1 MMKRNHL
8 TAAALSIG
16 ILTFAGL
23 IVYAGE
29 TNKVSPELRKQ
40 FIDSFKRTSLS
51 TAPEDAMMLR
61 ILVESSGAKRGV
73 EVGTA
78 AGFGAM
84 NMGIAFERTGGHL
97 WTHDINPAAIKES
110 QANLKKVGL
119 ENVVTCVEG
128 DALQTLQNVEGPID
142 FVFIDALKRDYFK
155 YLKILEPK
163 LKVGA
168 VVVADNVIVSARDM
182 KDYLDYVQNSPNYDT
197 VIIRASLEK
206 KDGMAISY
214 KIK

>member
-1 MMKRNHL
+1 MKRSHL
-8 TAAALSIG
+8 ILS
-16 ILTFAGL
+16 LCLPVLAFAGL

-29 TNKVSPELRKQ
+29 SNKMSPEFRKQ
-40 FIDSFKRTSLS
+40 FIDSFHRTSLN
-51 TAPEDAMMLR
+51 TTPEDAMMLR
-61 ILVESSGAKRGV
+61 ILVESAGAKRGV

-78 AGFGAM
+78 SGFGAI

-97 WTHDINPAAIKES
+97 WTHDINAKAIQET
-110 QANLKKVGL
+110 QENLKKVGL

-128 DALQTLQNVEGPID
+128 DALQTLGNVAGPID
-142 FVFIDALKRDYFK
+142 FVFIDALQRDYFR

-168 VVVADNVIVSARDM
+168 IVVADNVIVSAREM
-182 KDYLDYVQNSPNYDT
+182 KDYLDYVQNSPNFDT

-206 KDGMAISY
+206 KDGMSISY

>member
-1 MMKRNHL
+1 MKRNHL
-8 TAAALSIG
+8 AAAALCISV
-16 ILTFAGL
+16 LTFAGL

-29 TNKVSPELRKQ
+29 ANKMSPEFRKQ
-40 FIDSFKRTSLS
+40 FIDSFKRTSLN
-51 TAPEDAMMLR
+51 TTPEDAMMLR
-61 ILVESSGAKRGV
+61 ILVESAGAKRGV

-78 AGFGAM
+78 TGFGVI

-97 WTHDINPAAIKES
+97 WTHDINPAAIKET
-110 QANLKKVGL
+110 QENLKKVGL

-128 DALQTLQNVEGPID
+128 DALQTLGNVEGPID

-163 LKVGA
+163 LKPGTII
-168 VVVADNVIVSARDM
+168 VADNVIVSARDM

-206 KDGMAISY
+206 KDGMSISY
-214 KIK
+214 KIR

>member
-1 MMKRNHL
+1 MKRNHL

-16 ILTFAGL
+16 VLTFAGL

-29 TNKVSPELRKQ
+29 ANKVSPEFRKQ
-40 FIDSFKRTSLS
+40 FIDSYKRTSLN
-51 TAPEDAMMLR
+51 TTPEDAMMLR

-78 AGFGAM
+78 SGFGAI

-110 QANLKKVGL
+110 QENLKKVGL
-119 ENVVTCVEG
+119 EKVVTCVEG
-128 DALQTLQNVEGPID
+128 DALKTLGNVEGPID
-142 FVFIDALKRDYFK
+142 FVFIDALKKDYFK
-155 YLKILEPK
+155 YFKILEPK

-168 VVVADNVIVSARDM
+168 VIVADNVIVSAKDM
-182 KDYLDYVQNSPNYDT
+182 KDFLDYMQTSPNYDT
-197 VIIRASLEK
+197 VIIRCSLEK
-206 KDGMAISY
+206 KDGMSVSY

>member
-1 MMKRNHL
+1 MNRSRL
-8 TAAALSIG
+8 IVALCIPV
-16 ILTFAGL
+16 LAFAGL

-29 TNKVSPELRKQ
+29 SNKMSPEFRKQ
-40 FIDSFKRTSLS
+40 FLESFHRTSLN
-51 TAPEDAMMLR
+51 TTPEDAMMLR

-78 AGFGAM
+78 SGFGAI

-97 WTHDINPAAIKES
+97 WTHDINPKAVQET
-110 QANLKKVGL
+110 QENLKKVGL

-128 DALQTLQNVEGPID
+128 DALQTLGKVEGPID

-155 YLKILEPK
+155 YFKILEPK

-168 VVVADNVIVSARDM
+168 IVVADNVIVSARDM
-182 KDYLDYVQNSPNYDT
+182 KDYLDYMQTSPNYDT

-206 KDGMAISY
+206 KDGLSISY

>member
-1 MMKRNHL
+1 MMKRSHL
-8 TAAALSIG
+8 TA
-16 ILTFAGL
+16 ILCIPVVAFAGL
-23 IVYAGE
+23 MVYAGE
-29 TNKVSPELRKQ
+29 SNKMSPEFRKQ
-40 FIDSFKRTSLS
+40 FIDNFHRTSLN

-61 ILVESSGAKRGV
+61 ILVESSVAKRGV

-78 AGFGAM
+78 TGFGAI

-97 WTHDINPAAIKES
+97 WTFDINPKAVQET
-110 QANLKKVGL
+110 QENLKKVGL

-128 DALQTLQNVEGPID
+128 DALRTLPNVEGPID

-206 KDGMAISY
+206 KDGMSISY

>member
-1 MMKRNHL
+1 MKYTRL
-8 TAAALSIG
+8 IVALAIPV
-16 ILTFAGL
+16 LAFAGL

-29 TNKVSPELRKQ
+29 SNKMSPEFRKQ
-40 FIDSFKRTSLS
+40 FLESFHRTSLN
-51 TAPEDAMMLR
+51 TTPGDAMMLR
-61 ILVESSGAKRGV
+61 ILVEGSRAKRGV

-78 AGFGAM
+78 SGFGAL

-97 WTHDINPAAIKES
+97 WTFDINPKAVQET
-110 QANLKKVGL
+110 QENLKKVGL

-128 DALQTLQNVEGPID
+128 DALQTLLKVEGPID

-168 VVVADNVIVSARDM
+168 IVVADNVIVSAREM
-182 KDYLDYVQNSPNYDT
+182 KDYLDYVQNSPSYDT

-206 KDGMAISY
+206 KDGMSVSY

>member
-1 MMKRNHL
+1 MKPHHMK
-8 TAAALSIG
+8 AAALTIG

-29 TNKVSPELRKQ
+29 SNKMSPEFRKQ
-40 FIDSFKRTSLS
+40 FIDSFKRTSLN
-51 TAPEDAMMLR
+51 TTPEDAMMLR

-78 AGFGAM
+78 SWFGAI

-97 WTHDINPAAIKES
+97 WTHDIDPKAVKET
-110 QANLKKVGL
+110 QENLKKVGL

-128 DALQTLQNVEGPID
+128 DALKTMPNLEGPID
-142 FVFIDALKRDYFK
+142 FVFIDAAKPDYFK
-155 YLKILEPK
+155 YFKVLEPK

-168 VVVADNVIVSARDM
+168 VIVADNVIVSAKAM
-182 KDYLDYVQNSPNYDT
+182 KDFLDYIQTSPNYDT
-197 VIIRASLEK
+197 VIIRCSLEK
-206 KDGMAISY
+206 KDGMSVTY

>member
-1 MMKRNHL
+1 MKRNYL
-8 TAAALSIG
+8 TAAALCIPV
-16 ILTFAGL
+16 LAFAGL

-29 TNKVSPELRKQ
+29 SNKMSPEFRKQ

-78 AGFGAM
+78 SGFGAM

-97 WTHDINPAAIKES
+97 WTHDINPASIKES
-110 QANLKKVGL
+110 QENLKKVGL
-119 ENVVTCVEG
+119 ENIVTCVEG
-128 DALQTLQNVEGPID
+128 DALKTLPNIEGTID

-168 VVVADNVIVSARDM
+168 IVVADNVIVSARDM

-206 KDGMAISY
+206 KDGMSISY